1 VSQENVEIVQAFFDA
16 YNARDMDAVS
26 ALHDSKVIWA
36 AFEGWPEADTLV
48 GREACMRQYKR
59 GRESFDVDTVE
70 PSTDFI
76 AAGDRVV
83 VRIAWRAKGQG
94 PEMSMEFTCVYTIR
108 KGKIFIIEFFWDHA
122 EALKAVGLEE

>member
-1 VSQENVEIVQAFFDA
+1 MSQENVEVVQAFFDA
-16 YNARDMDAVS
+16 YNARDMDTVS

-36 AFEGWPEADTLV
+36 AFENWPEADTLV

-59 GRESFDVDTVE
+59 GRESFEVDTVE
-70 PSTDFI
+70 PTTDII

-83 VRIAWRAKGQG
+83 VRIAWSATGQG
-94 PEMSMEFTCVYTIR
+94 PDLSMELTCVFTVR
-108 KGKIFIIEFFWDHA
+108 KGKIFMMENFWDHA

>member
-1 VSQENVEIVQAFFDA
+1 VSQENVDVVQAFFDA

-59 GRESFDVDTVE
+59 SRESFDVATVE

-108 KGKIFIIEFFWDHA
+108 KGKIFIMEFFWDHA

>member
-1 VSQENVEIVQAFFDA
+1 
-16 YNARDMDAVS
+16 
-26 ALHDSKVIWA
+26 
-36 AFEGWPEADTLV
+36 
-48 GREACMRQYKR
+48 MRQYKR
-59 GRESFDVDTVE
+59 SREPFDVDTVE

-83 VRIAWRAKGQG
+83 VRIAWRATGQG